1 MISDASLGSLRVAA
15 TLVHSLPGLRAG
27 VRVAGDPLLEVGP
40 GRDADRPDPGLG
52 GVRTCSPCQFRAAV
66 GHAHQRT
73 LDGERFSFL
82 GLPRGV
88 EPEIDL
94 AAPTGGLVRAGGI
107 HRVPVAGR
115 WWWAFGCTLHVD
127 QARPLGQELADGWPD
142 LPAGDQLRL
151 RWDPLTQVTVAYV
164 ETSAPPGS
172 SGERCVVELL
182 DALLARWTVD
192 ELVGPSSPFAAR
204 R

>member
-1 MISDASLGSLRVAA
+1 MAA
-15 TLVHSLPGLRAG
+15 
-27 VRVAGDPLLEVGP
+27 
-40 GRDADRPDPGLG
+40 
-52 GVRTCSPCQFRAAV
+52 
-66 GHAHQRT
+66 
-73 LDGERFSFL
+73 GEQLALL
-82 GLPRGV
+82 GLPAGAD
-88 EPEIDL
+88 PTIDL
-94 AAPTGGLVRAGGI
+94 TVPPTGAARVGGRY
-107 HRVPVAGR
+107 RVPVEGR
-115 WWWAFGCTLHVD
+115 WWWAFASTLE
-127 QARPLGQELADGWPD
+127 LGRAHALGRDLAATWPD